1 MKKLLTVAFLA
12 LAITA
17 PILANGAKET
27 STTAAKAETIVL
39 RLADNQ
45 PIGYPTVVGDNK
57 FAELVSEYT
66 DGRIKVEVYPQ
77 AQLGDEKSC
86 IEQVQFGGIDFTRV
100 SVSPLASF
108 NKELDCLQMPYL
120 YRDETHL
127 WKVLDGEIG
136 QHFLDSMEDSGLVGL
151 CFFDSGAR
159 SFYTTKKPIK
169 SVADMKGLKIRVQE
183 SDLMMGLVSS
193 LGAVPTPMSYGDV
206 YSALQT
212 GVIDGAENNWP
223 SYDTSSHFEVAPF
236 YSIDQHTRVPEML
249 IASSISLEKLSAADV
264 ALIKK
269 AAKDS
274 EKTQIKA
281 WADFAEKSEAKVRAA
296 GCTISEIDSQSAFA
310 AAMQPL
316 YEKSL
321 NANEKVWVEKIRAVK

>member
-1 MKKLLTVAFLA
+1 
-12 LAITA
+12 
-17 PILANGAKET
+17 
-27 STTAAKAETIVL
+27 
-39 RLADNQ
+39 
-45 PIGYPTVVGDNK
+45 
-57 FAELVSEYT
+57 
-66 DGRIKVEVYPQ
+66 
-77 AQLGDEKSC
+77 
-86 IEQVQFGGIDFTRV
+86 
-100 SVSPLASF
+100 
-108 NKELDCLQMPYL
+108 MPYL